1 MKSQKKNF
9 CGTTRCG
16 TLPLEKITALAR
28 ENLISMTA
36 DREGQALLES
46 YCRIYR
52 VML

>member
-1 MKSQKKNF
+1 MKRQKRNF

-16 TLPLEKITALAR
+16 TPPLERITALER

-52 VML
+52 VTL